1 MERSQA
7 DTDLELVRDL
17 ELRLLDPVVRGER
30 AAVERLLHPDFRE
43 LGASG
48 RTWDKEAV
56 IELLGE
62 EPGGRAEVHDLVVE
76 RLAHDVVLVTY
87 RARTPERSSH
97 RASVWVRHGDSW
109 RVRFHQG
116 TPIPE

>member
-1 MERSQA
+1 MERPEA
-7 DTDLELVRDL
+7 DTDLEVVRDL
-17 ELRLLDPVVRGER
+17 ELRLLDPAVRAER

-48 RTWDKEAV
+48 RIWDKAAA
-56 IELLGE
+56 IELLGS
-62 EPGGRAEVHDLVVE
+62 EPGERAEVQDLAAE
-76 RLAHDVVLVTY
+76 RLARDVVLVTY
-87 RARTPERSSH
+87 RARTPERSSN

-116 TPIPE
+116 TPVPE

>member
-7 DTDLELVRDL
+7 DTDLEVVRDL
-17 ELRLLDPVVRGER
+17 ELRLLDPAVRGER
-30 AAVERLLHPDFRE
+30 AAVEQLLDPDFRE

-48 RTWDKEAV
+48 RIWDKQAV
-56 IELLGE
+56 IELLAE
-62 EPGGRAEVHDLVVE
+62 EPGERPVVQDLAAE
-76 RLAHDVVLVTY
+76 RLARDVVLVTY
-87 RARTPERSSH
+87 RARTPQRSSY
-97 RASVWVRHGDSW
+97 RASVWVRDGDCW

>member
-1 MERSQA
+1 MERSEA
-7 DTDLELVRDL
+7 DTDLQLVRDL
-17 ELRLLDPVVRGER
+17 ELRLLDPAVRGER
-30 AAVERLLHPDFRE
+30 AAVERLLDPDFTE

-48 RTWDKEAV
+48 RSWDKQAV
-56 IELLGE
+56 IELLAE
-62 EPGGRAEVHDLVVE
+62 EPGERAEVQDLAAE
-76 RLAHDVVLVTY
+76 RLALDVVLVTY
-87 RARTPERSSH
+87 RARTPARSSY

>member
-1 MERSQA
+1 MERAQA
-7 DTDLELVRDL
+7 DTDLEVVRDL
-17 ELRLLDPVVRGER
+17 ELRLLDPAVRGER
-30 AAVERLLHPDFRE
+30 AAVEQLLHPDFRE

-48 RTWDKEAV
+48 RIWDTQAM

-62 EPGGRAEVHDLVVE
+62 EPGERAEVQDLAAE
-76 RLAHDVVLVTY
+76 RLARDVVLVTY
-87 RARTPERSSH
+87 RARTPERSSY